1 MGAALARA
9 KGAHMIWNLEA
20 GWLMMAVAS
29 VAVLALFFG
38 SALDAIMREDGFGP
52 LGNMLLFPFGF
63 FAAIIIANTYGI
75 NLRELKMAVAYG
87 LGGAFVTVTVLA
99 ALKAGIA
106 KI

>member
-1 MGAALARA
+1 
-9 KGAHMIWNLEA
+9 MIWNLEP

-38 SALDAIMREDGFGP
+38 SALDAIMREDGFGAF
-52 LGNMLLFPFGF
+52 GNMVLFTFGF
-63 FAAIIIANTYGI
+63 FMAIVIANSWGI
-75 NLRELKMAVAYG
+75 NLRDLKMAMAYG
-87 LGGAFVTVTVLA
+87 LGGAFAMVSVLA